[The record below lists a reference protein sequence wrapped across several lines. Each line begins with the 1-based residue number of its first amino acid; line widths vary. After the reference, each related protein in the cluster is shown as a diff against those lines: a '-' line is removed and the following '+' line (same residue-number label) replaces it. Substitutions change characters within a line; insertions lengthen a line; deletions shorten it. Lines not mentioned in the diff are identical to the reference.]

1 MAVGPRADGRAPKA
15 PSQRVAVL
23 LALGGFGMW
32 GLFPLYFKAL
42 AEVPAPEVLAHRIL
56 WSTLLLG
63 ALLLWRR
70 GTRDGGMAW
79 RLGAVSGV
87 LLATN
92 WLIYVWAVQTDRVLE
107 ASLGYFIQPLVS
119 VALAMLFLGERL
131 NRSQALAVLLATG
144 GVLTELLALGSLPW
158 IALAL
163 ALSFGGYGLV
173 RKKWLRDPVQGLFT
187 ETAVLSPLALFWLL
201 MLGFR
206 GQASFLAGDQGTD
219 LLLVA
224 AGAVTVAPLLLFL
237 RAMGGLRLSTVGLIQ
252 YLTPTLQFLLAVFL
266 YGESF
271 GPVRLISFGF
281 IWAGLAVYTLD
292 ALRRQQRPRA
302 RAGRRLRN

>member
-1 MAVGPRADGRAPKA
+1 
-15 PSQRVAVL
+15 
-23 LALGGFGMW
+23 
-32 GLFPLYFKAL
+32 
-42 AEVPAPEVLAHRIL
+42 VPAPEVLAHRIL

-131 NRSQALAVLLATG
+131 NRFQALAVLLATG

-163 ALSFGGYGLV
+163 AFSFGGYGLV

-206 GQASFLAGDQGTD
+206 GQASFLGGNQGTD

-292 ALRRQQRPRA
+292 AFRRQQRPRA